1 MLRDQETSK
10 QKEYEIVL
18 LDELVPQDH
27 IRSRHR
33 VRELMHGAKK
43 QSSVPLRRPKKAMAC

>member
-1 MLRDQETSK
+1 MLRDKETSK

-27 IRSRHR
+27 ILRKID
-33 VRELMHGAKK
+33 GAVDFSFIHDLCKD
-43 QSSVPLRRPKKAMAC
+43 L